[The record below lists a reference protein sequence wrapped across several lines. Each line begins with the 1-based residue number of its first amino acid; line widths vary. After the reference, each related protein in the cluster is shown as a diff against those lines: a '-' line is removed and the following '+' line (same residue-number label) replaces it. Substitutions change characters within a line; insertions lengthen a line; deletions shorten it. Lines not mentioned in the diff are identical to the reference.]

1 MNIYTTIKSEV
12 GSYDGIA
19 VIEDDRAISYQT
31 LFADIGKTAETMLF
45 SGIAPDSRVAI
56 TGNNSYEYVVVCL
69 ALLSIDAVIVPIS
82 THATTAETENI
93 IERIAVN
100 FLISDQPGAGGLP
113 LFEGDVSRPHRIIP
127 VSREIRSVVLPDG
140 RRAAFIRFSSGTTGS
155 NKGVVL
161 SHHAV
166 LERTAACTGLGITRG
181 EHILWVL
188 DMAFHFIVTIL
199 LFVRKSATIVIC
211 GRPIETKIISTLRN
225 FPIRLVYATPYHYRL
240 MISSSGIS
248 KGDMSGVRLLISTA
262 MKLSTAEA
270 NDFNHKFG
278 VNLAQAYGIIEIGLP
293 CLNNSGTTE
302 KTDSVGQIQ
311 PGYGVRINNPD
322 PDGIGE
328 ILIQGPGM
336 FDAYFSPFLLRQQV
350 CPGGWF
356 NTGDLGYVDH
366 DRYLFIVGRS
376 KNVINFVGMKIFPDE
391 VEAIL
396 CSHPLI
402 AEARV
407 YGKQNPLF
415 GEIPIADI
423 VLKNPEQAVTDLTRQ
438 LRRHCF
444 ARLSEYKVP
453 KEFTVVPAIPKTLS
467 GKIDRSGK
475 VENRNIQ

>member
-1 MNIYTTIKSEV
+1 
-12 GSYDGIA
+12 
-19 VIEDDRAISYQT
+19 
-31 LFADIGKTAETMLF
+31 
-45 SGIAPDSRVAI
+45 
-56 TGNNSYEYVVVCL
+56 
-69 ALLSIDAVIVPIS
+69 
-82 THATTAETENI
+82 
-93 IERIAVN
+93 
-100 FLISDQPGAGGLP
+100 
-113 LFEGDVSRPHRIIP
+113 
-127 VSREIRSVVLPDG
+127 
-140 RRAAFIRFSSGTTGS
+140 
-155 NKGVVL
+155 
-161 SHHAV
+161 
-166 LERTAACTGLGITRG
+166 
-181 EHILWVL
+181 
-188 DMAFHFIVTIL
+188 
-199 LFVRKSATIVIC
+199 
-211 GRPIETKIISTLRN
+211 
-225 FPIRLVYATPYHYRL
+225 YHYRL

-248 KGDMSGVRLLISTA
+248 KGDISGVRLLISTA

-293 CLNNSGTTE
+293 SLNNSGTTE

-350 CPGGWF
+350 CPDGWF
-356 NTGDLGYVDH
+356 NTGDLGYVDR

-396 CSHPLI
+396 CSHLLI

-475 VENRNIQ
+475 VEN

>member
-12 GSYDGIA
+12 GAYDGIA
-19 VIEDDRAISYQT
+19 VIEDDRTISYQA
-31 LFADIGKTAETMLF
+31 LFADIEKTAAILLS

-56 TGNNSYEYVVVCL
+56 IGDNSYEYVLVCL

-82 THATTAETENI
+82 IHTTAAEAENI

-113 LFEGDVSRPHRIIP
+113 LFEGDISRPHRIIA
-127 VSREIRSVVLPDG
+127 VNREISPVLLPDSH
-140 RRAAFIRFSSGTTGS
+140 RAAFIRFSSGTTGS
-155 NKGVVL
+155 SKGVLL

-166 LERTAACTGLGITRG
+166 LERTAACTGLGIARG

-199 LFVRKSATIVIC
+199 LFIRKSATIVIC
-211 GRPIETKIISTLRN
+211 RGSVEAKMISTLLK

-240 MISSSGIS
+240 MINSSELNKENMSGI
-248 KGDMSGVRLLISTA
+248 RLLISTA
-262 MKLSTAEA
+262 MKLQAAEA
-270 NDFNHKFG
+270 NAFNHKFG
-278 VNLAQAYGIIEIGLP
+278 INLAQAYGIIEIGLP
-293 CLNNSGTTE
+293 FLNNSGSIE
-302 KTDSVGQIQ
+302 KTDSVGQVQ
-311 PGYGVRINNPD
+311 PGYSVRINSPA

-328 ILIQGPGM
+328 ILIHGPGM

-350 CPGGWF
+350 CPDGWF
-356 NTGDLGYVDH
+356 NTGDLGYVDR

-391 VEAIL
+391 VESIL

-407 YGKQNPLF
+407 YGRQNPLF
-415 GEIPIADI
+415 GEIPVAEI
-423 VLKNPEQAVTDLTRQ
+423 VLKEPEQAITDLTRQ
-438 LRRHCF
+438 LRRYCF

-453 KEFTVVPAIPKTLS
+453 KEFAVVTDIQKTPS
-467 GKIDRSGK
+467 GKIARSGK
-475 VENRNIQ
+475 TG